1 MRKFNFFFCIN
12 ILITN
17 ENPYMRPLL
26 LQIIAWEVKGA
37 RNGKTVHK
45 TGRPCKLTLHIYGIH
60 LLNPYKTVVSHLNRT
75 IMDLL
80 FKLFPTC
87 ALLLR
92 LLGASSITFEESSF
106 LIESISTNLCP
117 LPSIVIMTRSKPAL
131 LASSVCPSGEKNIHS
146 VSLPEKEWCTFCDAY
161 INKAIGF

>member
-1 MRKFNFFFCIN
+1 MAI
-12 ILITN
+12 ILQHNTFELAKELFS
-17 ENPYMRPLL
+17 EN
-26 LQIIAWEVKGA
+26 K
-37 RNGKTVHK
+37 
-45 TGRPCKLTLHIYGIH
+45 
-60 LLNPYKTVVSHLNRT
+60 
-75 IMDLL
+75 MDLL
-80 FKLFPTC
+80 LKLFSTC

-161 INKAIGF
+161 IKRAIEF